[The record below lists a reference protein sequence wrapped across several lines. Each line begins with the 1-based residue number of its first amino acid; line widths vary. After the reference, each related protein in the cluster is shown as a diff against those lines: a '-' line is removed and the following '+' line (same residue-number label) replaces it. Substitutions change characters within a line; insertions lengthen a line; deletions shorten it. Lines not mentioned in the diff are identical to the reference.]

1 MNKLLQRFSLAMLG
15 VLMLLAVAPIQA
27 QAQSLLTASVDRTDI
42 TTDDTI
48 TLSVVVNSQDA
59 GASQPQLP
67 ALDGF
72 NVVGANTSTQIN
84 MINGAVSAS
93 VAYDYRLQ
101 PTQTGDL
108 VIDAVLAAIDG
119 ATYATNPITVR
130 VSQGTGRPSSGAGSA
145 PALPTG
151 ALGQSDYYLDAAVD
165 IAEPY
170 VGQQL
175 VYTLRFFEAADSPMM
190 PSLFGGQPSYVA
202 PTFTGF
208 WSERESNQKSYR
220 ASAGGRIYT
229 VTELKTVLIPTA
241 AGSVTIDPA
250 QIILPDSPFQRGD
263 ALQTDALTVEVKP
276 LPAGAPAGYSGGVGR
291 FAIEAAP
298 DRTATD
304 TDAPVTLK
312 VTVVGQGNVS
322 TAGDPAMPT
331 QDGWRIFPSKAAVET
346 TVKDG
351 VLYGQRVYE
360 HVLAPTT
367 TGDLTIPAF
376 DYAYFDPA
384 DGAYHVVTSSPL
396 SVQVSQGATPLVQ
409 PNAPI
414 SATVSSDADSAA
426 VVLALKPLN
435 TPMTAVAAPL
445 TQRPWYWALWVM
457 PLAIL
462 SGGFVWQKRQ
472 AHLDRNAG
480 AIRSSRAGKQAR
492 KALDKAR
499 KLTDGPAKALAAQA
513 TLLDYLSSKL
523 HRSIAGL
530 PHADVVT
537 LLSAQEVNATL
548 TQRVLGCL
556 GRAEELRFSPG
567 AVDDSAA
574 DALLDNVATTI
585 AALDAQLAYR

>member
-1 MNKLLQRFSLAMLG
+1 MNNLLQRITLAMLG

-27 QAQSLLTASVDRTDI
+27 EAQSLLTASVDRTAI

-48 TLSVVVNSQDA
+48 TLSVVVNSQDV

-72 NVVGANTSTQIN
+72 NVVGTNTSTQIN

-101 PTQTGDL
+101 PTRVGDL
-108 VIDAVLAAIDG
+108 VIGEIVAAIDG
-119 ATYATNPITVR
+119 ATYATAPIAVHVT
-130 VSQGTGRPSSGAGSA
+130 QGTGRPSSGAASA

-151 ALGQSDYYLDAAVD
+151 TLGQSDYYLDAAVD
-165 IAEPY
+165 IADPY

-175 VYTLRFFEAADSPMM
+175 VYTLRFFEAADSQMM

-220 ASAGGRIYT
+220 ASVGGRIYT
-229 VTELKTVLIPTA
+229 VTELKTVLVPTA

-250 QIILPDSPFQRGD
+250 QIILPDSPFQRGG
-263 ALQTDALTVEVKP
+263 ALQTDAVSVEVKP

-291 FAIEAAP
+291 FAIE
-298 DRTATD
+298 TALDTTVTD

-322 TAGDPAMPT
+322 TTGDPAMPAL
-331 QDGWRIFPSKAAVET
+331 DGWRVFPGKAAVET

-351 VLYGQRVYE
+351 VLYGQRIYE

-367 TGDLTIPAF
+367 TGDLAIPAF
-376 DYAYFDPA
+376 DYAYFDPT
-384 DGAYHVVTSSPL
+384 DDAYHVATSAPL

-409 PNAPI
+409 ASAPI
-414 SATVSSDADSAA
+414 SATESSDADSAA

-435 TPMTAVAAPL
+435 TSLTLNAAPL
-445 TQRPWYWALWVM
+445 TQQPWYWALWGL

-472 AHLDRNAG
+472 AHLNRNAS
-480 AIRSSRAGKQAR
+480 AIRSSRAGKHAR
-492 KALDKAR
+492 KALDRAR
-499 KLTDGPAKALAAQA
+499 KLTDGAAKALAVQA

-530 PHADVVT
+530 PQAEVVS
-537 LLSAQEVNATL
+537 LLTAQGVSATL
-548 TQRVLGCL
+548 AQRVLGCL
-556 GRAEELRFSPG
+556 GQAEELRFSPVAAENS
-567 AVDDSAA
+567 AV
-574 DALLDNVATTI
+574 DALLNNVAETI
-585 AALDAQLAYR
+585 AALDAVLV